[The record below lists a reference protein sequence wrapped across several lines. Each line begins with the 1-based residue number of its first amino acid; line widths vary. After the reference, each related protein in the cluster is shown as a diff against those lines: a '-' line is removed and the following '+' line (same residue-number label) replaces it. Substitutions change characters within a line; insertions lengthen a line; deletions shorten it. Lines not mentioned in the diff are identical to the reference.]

1 MQAGGESDCVL
12 EGSRGKHVALFSR
25 ERETLQSAKPQRYT
39 HQLVKVCVYSVFRG
53 RLEALKH
60 TGLLILNLLSQH

>member
-1 MQAGGESDCVL
+1 ML
-12 EGSRGKHVALFSR
+12 EGSRGKHVALFSP
-25 ERETLQSAKPQRYT
+25 ERETLQSAKPQHYT

-60 TGLLILNLLSQH
+60 TGLLILNLLSQR